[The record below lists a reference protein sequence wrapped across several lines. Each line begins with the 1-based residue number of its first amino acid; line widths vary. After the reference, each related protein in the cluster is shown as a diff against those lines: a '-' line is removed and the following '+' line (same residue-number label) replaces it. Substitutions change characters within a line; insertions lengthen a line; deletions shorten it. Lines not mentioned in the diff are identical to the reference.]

1 MAQTVI
7 QHLLERLKEIG
18 ITDVFGVPGDYAFP
32 VNDAFCTDSD
42 FNWIGCCNELNAA
55 YAADGYARI
64 KGKAAVCTTYGVGE
78 LSAINGIAGCYAEN
92 LPVFHIVGI
101 PKCSVQRNG
110 NLIHHSLG
118 NGEFDLFYKMTQP
131 VVSARTILTAEN
143 TVAEVE
149 RCINAALIQ
158 KQPVY
163 IAVPADEALKELGCT
178 KPHTPSSPVSDQ
190 DTLDT
195 VIPLIIKRLK
205 KAENAIAMVGALIG
219 RYELHEPMLEF
230 IDKSGIPFTSMFM
243 AKGTLSETHPNF
255 IGVYNGRILDEEV
268 RKTVESADLVV
279 SFGTIRSD
287 INTGAF
293 TVNLDPNHEIKIH
306 PDRVCIGHAVYHNV
320 LLEDVL
326 RELCKRIDNLSLPI
340 PMTPQGLGEP
350 VGRADDEIT
359 AASLYP
365 RIESFFAAN
374 DIIMGETG
382 TTSMGL
388 VNSRLPEDAVFF
400 NQTLWGSIGW
410 ATPAA
415 FGAALAAPDRRTLLL
430 TGEGA
435 HQMSAQ
441 EICQFAR
448 FKLKP
453 IIICVNNDGY
463 LIERLLCEDPYIYY
477 NDLAQWNYNKL
488 PEALG
493 MDEWFSAKVTT
504 NRELDEA
511 LQKAAAADS
520 GCYIEVVTG
529 MMETPE
535 MGRVLNEI
543 VVKGPGWKA

>member
-1 MAQTVI
+1 MTQTVI
-7 QHLLERLKEIG
+7 EYLLARLKEIG
-18 ITDVFGVPGDYAFP
+18 IKDIFGVPGDYAFP
-32 VNDAFCTDSD
+32 VNDAFCNDPD
-42 FNWIGCCNELNAA
+42 FKWIGCCNELNAA

-64 KGKAAVCTTYGVGE
+64 KGKSAVCTTYGVGE
-78 LSAINGIAGCYAEN
+78 LSAINGIAGSYAEN

-118 NGEFDLFYKMTQP
+118 NGEFDLFHKMTQP
-131 VVSARTILTAEN
+131 VVCASTILSAEN
-143 TVAEVE
+143 AVSEVE
-149 RCINAALIQ
+149 RCINAALTK

-178 KPHTPSSPVSDQ
+178 KPHPLPTPASDKA
-190 DTLDT
+190 TLDT
-195 VIPLIIKRLK
+195 VIGLIIEKLE
-205 KAENAIAMVGALIG
+205 KAETAIAMVGALIG
-219 RYELHEPMLEF
+219 RYELHKPMLKF
-230 IDKSGIPFTSMFM
+230 IDLSGIPFTSLFM

-255 IGVYNGRILDEEV
+255 IGVYNGRILDEKV
-268 RKTVESADLVV
+268 RETVESSDLVI

-293 TVNLDPNHEIKIH
+293 TVKLDPNHEIKIH
-306 PDRVCIGHAVYHNV
+306 PDRVCIGHAVYHNIMM
-320 LLEDVL
+320 EEVL
-326 RELCKRIDNLSLPI
+326 RELCNRVGKRFLPM
-340 PMTPQGLGEP
+340 PMAPQGLGEV
-350 VGRADDEIT
+350 VGGPEGEIT

-365 RIESFFAAN
+365 RIERFFAAG

-382 TTSMGL
+382 TPSMGL
-388 VNSRLPEDAVFF
+388 VNARLPEDAVFF

-415 FGAALAAPDRRTLLL
+415 FGAALAAPKRRTLLI

-435 HQMSAQ
+435 HQMTVQ

-448 FKLKP
+448 FGLKP

-463 LIERLLCEDPYIYY
+463 LIERLLCKDPYIYY
-477 NDLAQWNYNKL
+477 NDLAQWNYSKL

-493 MDEWFSAKVTT
+493 MAGWFSAKVTT
-504 NRELDEA
+504 NRELDAA
-511 LQKAAAADS
+511 LEKAAESDC

-529 MMETPE
+529 MMESPE
-535 MGRVLNEI
+535 MGKVLNEI

>member
-1 MAQTVI
+1 MSQTVI
-7 QHLLERLKEIG
+7 EHLLERLKAIG
-18 ITDVFGVPGDYAFP
+18 ITDIFGVPGDYAFP
-32 VNDAFCTDSD
+32 VNDAFCNDPD
-42 FNWIGCCNELNAA
+42 FKWIGCCNELNAA

-64 KGKAAVCTTYGVGE
+64 KGRAALCTTYGVGE
-78 LSAINGIAGCYAEN
+78 LSAINGIAGSYAEN

-118 NGEFDLFYKMTQP
+118 NGEFDLFHKMAQP
-131 VVSARTILTAEN
+131 VVCASTILTAEN
-143 TVAEVE
+143 AVAEVE
-149 RCINAALIQ
+149 RCINAARTK

-178 KPHTPSSPVSDQ
+178 KPHILPLPASDE
-190 DTLDT
+190 DTLET
-195 VIPLIIKRLK
+195 VIQLIVERLEK
-205 KAENAIAMVGALIG
+205 SDNSIAMVGALIG

-255 IGVYNGRILDEEV
+255 IGVYNGRILDEKV
-268 RKTVESADLVV
+268 QQTVESAELVI
-279 SFGTIRSD
+279 SFGAIRSD

-320 LLEDVL
+320 LMDDVL
-326 RELCKRIDNLSLPI
+326 RELCKRIKNLSLPI
-340 PMTPQGLGEP
+340 PKIQQGLGEP
-350 VGRADDEIT
+350 KGEPDDEIT
-359 AASLYP
+359 ADSLYP
-365 RIESFFAAN
+365 RIERFFKPN

-382 TTSMGL
+382 TPSMGL

-415 FGAALAAPDRRTLLL
+415 FGAAMAAPKRRTILI
-430 TGEGA
+430 TGEGS
-435 HQMSAQ
+435 HQMTAQ

-448 FKLKP
+448 FKIKP
-453 IIICVNNDGY
+453 VIICVNNDGY

-477 NDLAQWNYNKL
+477 NDLAQWNYSKL

-493 MDEWFSAKVTT
+493 MNGWFSTKVTT

-511 LQKAAAADS
+511 LQKAAAGNS

-529 MMETPE
+529 MMDGPK
-535 MGRVLNEI
+535 MARALNEI